1 MLPSSLPRPREEN
14 GCPQLLAE
22 AIPLGRSAA
31 RERVGRGAA
40 WRGDANVWLWRLRG
54 DWRRGGMD
62 DVYVHVHVYVYVWLV
77 YRVDTSALVL

>member
-1 MLPSSLPRPREEN
+1 
-14 GCPQLLAE
+14 
-22 AIPLGRSAA
+22 
-31 RERVGRGAA
+31 
-40 WRGDANVWLWRLRG
+40 VWLWRLRG